1 MGSGALEDDSEEV
14 QGLSLSIFRAVGCKT
29 QLGPQSVASVVSP
42 LDMTIQSRLHVI
54 FSKHL
59 KLRSYKYSTP
69 PITRTYL
76 QEY

>member
-14 QGLSLSIFRAVGCKT
+14 QFLSLSIFRAVGCKT
-29 QLGPQSVASVVSP
+29 HLGPQSVASVVSP

-59 KLRSYKYSTP
+59 KLRYYKYSTP
-69 PITRTYL
+69 PDRKNIL